1 MSTHLPYRKSFSV
14 LLMAVVILQGGC
26 RGWIEKPI
34 VPDTGITIPERGTLR
49 VTMKDGTVVSVR
61 DSFITADSIVG
72 VFSAEPLRRA
82 AIARTDVTRIEVQGD
97 TTPQG
102 VRIAANVYLWVLV
115 AGIIGLAIVASQL
128 PH

>member
-1 MSTHLPYRKSFSV
+1 MPPPYRKRVSI
-14 LLMAVVILQGGC
+14 LLMSVVILQGGC

-82 AIARTDVTRIEVQGD
+82 AIARTEVTRIEVRGD
-97 TTPQG
+97 TTPRG
-102 VRIAANVYLWVLV
+102 VRIAAKVYLGVLV
-115 AGIIGLAIVASQL
+115 AGIIGLAIVVSQL